1 MCNLFDMY
9 LEQCPDIIPPSQ
21 RHRRRSHPRDH
32 GYRCHAATKTSRR
45 LQPQV
50 AADLFVYKPD
60 ELTRMVHSPLYGAP
74 WLKGGCSM
82 RRDARTEGL
91 RWLEQAEAD
100 RKGARLL
107 FEGGS
112 YHLAA
117 TFDPDFETL
126 RAAVAPL
133 DGYYLPTRYPD
144 SLPDSIPARI
154 YTRVVAEEA
163 LRLTDQALHLLR
175 TKLRREEPASQ

>member
-1 MCNLFDMY
+1 MPKVKSSSLA
-9 LEQCPDIIPPSQ
+9 I
-21 RHRRRSHPRDH
+21 RWRSCAVWR
-32 GYRCHAATKTSRR
+32 
-45 LQPQV
+45 
-50 AADLFVYKPD
+50 
-60 ELTRMVHSPLYGAP
+60 
-74 WLKGGCSM
+74 
-82 RRDARTEGL
+82 
-91 RWLEQAEAD
+91 
-100 RKGARLL
+100 
-107 FEGGS
+107 
-112 YHLAA
+112 A

-175 TKLRREEPASQ
+175 TKLRREEAASQ

>member
-50 AADLFVYKPD
+50 AAALFVYKPA
-60 ELTRMVHSPLYGAP
+60 S
-74 WLKGGCSM
+74 CN
-82 RRDARTEGL
+82 
-91 RWLEQAEAD
+91 

-117 TFDPDFETL
+117 TFNPDFETL
-126 RAAVAPL
+126 RASVAPL

>member
-1 MCNLFDMY
+1 
-9 LEQCPDIIPPSQ
+9 
-21 RHRRRSHPRDH
+21 
-32 GYRCHAATKTSRR
+32 
-45 LQPQV
+45 
-50 AADLFVYKPD
+50 
-60 ELTRMVHSPLYGAP
+60 
-74 WLKGGCSM
+74 M

-100 RKGARLL
+100 REGARLL

-112 YHLAA
+112 YHLACFVA
-117 TFDPDFETL
+117 QQVTEKAIKAFIYAQGEEFVIGHSVEALCRMAAAFDPDFETL
-126 RAAVAPL
+126 RTAVAPL